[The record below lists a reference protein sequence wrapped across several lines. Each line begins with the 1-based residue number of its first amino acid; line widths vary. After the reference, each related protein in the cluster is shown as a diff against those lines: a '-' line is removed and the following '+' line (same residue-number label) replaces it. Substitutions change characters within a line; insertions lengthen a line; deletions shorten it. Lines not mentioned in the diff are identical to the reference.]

1 MVVRRRTR
9 FKVLRKVGRYD
20 PGQVG
25 FDRNTVGGHTMSP
38 LTLRRARGRPLP
50 RAHALPSRSRGQA
63 LVELALILPILL
75 LILLA
80 AIDFGRVLFSWI
92 EVTNAARE
100 GAAYAILNPTDL
112 NGIRV
117 RAVQE
122 TSVQSQ
128 RGEGTLDVTVAC
140 RDSAT
145 QAPVACS
152 NAPVAGLGS
161 QVTVDVARPF
171 TFFTP
176 LIGGF
181 FPGFRLGASATGFF
195 LSPVAGIAPVPTPT
209 PTPVPTPTPGPSPT
223 PTPVATPTPSPT
235 PALCTVPNF
244 VGQKGK
250 SASGIW
256 TGAGFAAGNLTNNVP
271 GNSSIN
277 GQSLGSGTSQPC
289 QTATIILN

>member
-1 MVVRRRTR
+1 
-9 FKVLRKVGRYD
+9 
-20 PGQVG
+20 
-25 FDRNTVGGHTMSP
+25 MSL
-38 LTLRRARGRPLP
+38 LTLRRARGRASP
-50 RAHALPSRSRGQA
+50 RTRSLVPRSRGQA
-63 LVELALILPILL
+63 FVEFALILPVLL

-112 NGIRV
+112 NGITV
-117 RAVQE
+117 RAAQE
-122 TSVQSQ
+122 TSVQGQ
-128 RGEGTLDVTVAC
+128 RGEGSLEVAVAC

-145 QAPVACS
+145 QAAVACN

-176 LIGGF
+176 LIGGA

-195 LSPVAGIAPVPTPT
+195 LSPVNGTTTTTTTTTASTTTTTTTASTT
-209 PTPVPTPTPGPSPT
+209 TTTTST
-223 PTPVATPTPSPT
+223 TTTT
-235 PALCTVPNF
+235 TALCTVPPF
-244 VGQKGK
+244 VGKKGK
-250 SASGIW
+250 DAGGLW
-256 TGAGFAAGNLTNNVP
+256 TGAGFTAGNLTNNVP

-289 QTATIILN
+289 LTATIILN